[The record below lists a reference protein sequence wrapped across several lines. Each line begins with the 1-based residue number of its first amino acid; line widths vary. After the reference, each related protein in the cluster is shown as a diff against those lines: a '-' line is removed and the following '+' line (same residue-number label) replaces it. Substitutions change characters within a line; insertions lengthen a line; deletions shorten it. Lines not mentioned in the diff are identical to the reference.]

1 MDASAKDLEFYQER
15 EKISLACRVMAMEG
29 IVEGTLGHISMRVG
43 EDRMLIRSRGPED
56 CGLFFSQPEEICLFD
71 FSGNLREEDR
81 GYIKPV
87 ELPLHGETLR
97 RRAGVNVVV
106 HAHPPA
112 VLAATLANLHLLPA
126 FGSYGISANQL
137 ATEGIPIF
145 SRSILISS
153 KEIADQMLDTM
164 GDHRACVLKGHGIT
178 VVGTYVEE
186 ALLTALNVNTLA
198 KVALEV
204 AKARATLKPIPP
216 EDQAL
221 VPRTSKFSPES
232 GWKFYE
238 AKLRRYGY
246 DK

>member
-1 MDASAKDLEFYQER
+1 MAQYEALEFRAER

-43 EDRMLIRSRGPED
+43 DDRMLIRSRGLQD
-56 CGLFFSQPEEICLFD
+56 CGLAFSSPEEICLFD
-71 FSGNLREEDR
+71 FSGNIKEQDR
-81 GYIKPV
+81 GFSKPV

-97 RRAGVNVVV
+97 NRPEVNVVV

-112 VLAATLANLHLLPA
+112 VLAATLANLKLLPA
-126 FGSYGISANQL
+126 YGSYGISANQL
-137 ATEGIPIF
+137 ANEGIPTYP
-145 SRSILISS
+145 RSILISS
-153 KEIADQMLDTM
+153 REIAEDMLATL
-164 GDHRACVLKGHGIT
+164 GDHRACILKGHGIT

-186 ALLTALNVNTLA
+186 ALLTALNVNNLA

-204 AKARATLKPIPP
+204 AKARATLEPIPP
-216 EDQAL
+216 QDQAL
-221 VPRTSKFSPES
+221 VPKTSKFSPES

-238 AKLRRYGY
+238 AKLRHLGL